1 MKTCYRRTA
10 FQSPASNKIRFT
22 VDEDIYMV
30 NETEHANSSIASLA
44 AEDVTADRL
53 ENFPYGVLEV
63 KLEADGNQDAA
74 MRDLCA
80 LLPMD
85 SLLKVPKFSKFLHGT
100 AALLARDQRIEK
112 LPAWFVDDLAD
123 PTQRNHRPCTYMEL
137 AEQMSSGN
145 SQINS
150 GDLPLVSSSPSLG
163 DQLQTPSC
171 PSGRS
176 HEAVSG
182 QTATTLG
189 KGAASSPGGSGD
201 HTVVAVWKQYICRS
215 RGEKRDQPPI
225 KDASTIIAPNKPS
238 GSKGEPPRTFF
249 SNERTFLS
257 WLSIAVLLLFA
268 GLSLMDGASFSSLST
283 PMPVRQA
290 PGLGNPAGNNG
301 TDGTGSNAD
310 RFMSHKIT
318 GIVIVPVSLVFMV
331 YALLQYRHRAYKLM
345 KREAIRY
352 DDQIGPIMLV
362 LFLLFA
368 SIAAFSLSLHS
379 MSLV

>member
-1 MKTCYRRTA
+1 MNQTPVMKTCYRRTA

-201 HTVVAVWKQYICRS
+201 HTVVAVWKQYI
-215 RGEKRDQPPI
+215 
-225 KDASTIIAPNKPS
+225 
-238 GSKGEPPRTFF
+238 
-249 SNERTFLS
+249 FLS